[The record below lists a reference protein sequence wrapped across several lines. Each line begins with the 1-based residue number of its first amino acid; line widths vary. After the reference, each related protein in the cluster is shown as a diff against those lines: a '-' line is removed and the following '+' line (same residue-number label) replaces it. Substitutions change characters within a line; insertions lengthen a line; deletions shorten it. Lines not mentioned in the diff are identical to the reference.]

1 MRLFHRGSSASL
13 PPSAAK
19 GEGPLSSWQRGHE
32 AVITAVAGTTRLAAR
47 LREIGVVPGVK
58 LKLLRTGTRI
68 VFQVGESRYC
78 LRRRDA
84 ETIQVCAISSDS
96 RPFAR

>member
-1 MRLFHRGSSASL
+1 M
-13 PPSAAK
+13 
-19 GEGPLSSWQRGHE
+19 SSWQRGRE

-78 LRRRDA
+78 LRRCDA
-84 ETIQVCAISSDS
+84 ETIQVCAISSGSD
-96 RPFAR
+96 PFAR

>member
-13 PPSAAK
+13 PPSAGG

-32 AVITAVAGTTRLAAR
+32 AVITAVAGTTRLSAR

-68 VFQVGESRYC
+68 DFQVGESRYC

-84 ETIQVCAISSDS
+84 EMIQVCATSNGAS
-96 RPFAR
+96 FAR

>member
-13 PPSAAK
+13 TASARC
-19 GEGPLSSWQRGHE
+19 EGPLSSWERGRE

-78 LRRRDA
+78 LRRSDA
-84 ETIQVCAISSDS
+84 EAIQVCDASGGIG
-96 RPFAR
+96 PFAL

>member
-13 PPSAAK
+13 PPSGPG

-32 AVITAVAGTTRLAAR
+32 AVITAVAGTTRVAAR

-84 ETIQVCAISSDS
+84 ETIQVCAPSNGGGA
-96 RPFAR
+96 FAR